1 VNPLLNRTVLT
12 ALLCVCLALPA
23 LAQETGM
30 AAPDTGKPY
39 RITDPMAPDAGDF
52 LDTDLRELGRKA
64 YEAYQAG
71 EYDSA
76 AAHYLE
82 LLCHNITDASSI
94 YNLACC
100 YGLMGEPELAGTYLS
115 RSFRAGFDDIGHAQE
130 DPDFENVRG
139 KEVFDA
145 VVDSIAAAF
154 EQKKSQLGETVWIRH
169 PSFRPCHVR
178 VPGGFDPEQEHVL
191 VLGLHGYGADPE
203 SFARLWDRFENPGFI
218 YAALQAPYPFSV
230 GNELGY
236 SWTMR
241 LEDKKLGKKARL
253 MSESY
258 VIETVRELARKY
270 KVSGVYLLGFSQG
283 CGMAYTI
290 GIKNHNLLKGII
302 CFAGWLDTEWLG
314 ETALQ
319 DAKSLRVFIGHGKD
333 DHVVELETGTRAR
346 DELDNLGY
354 DVTFLEFDGGHQV
367 LAEPL
372 RKAQEWMKQ

>member
-1 VNPLLNRTVLT
+1 
-12 ALLCVCLALPA
+12 
-23 LAQETGM
+23 
-30 AAPDTGKPY
+30 
-39 RITDPMAPDAGDF
+39 MAPDAGDF
-52 LDTDLRELGRKA
+52 LDTDLRVLSRRA
-64 YEAYQAG
+64 YDAYQAG

-76 AAHYLE
+76 AACYLE
-82 LLCHNITDASSI
+82 LLSHNITDASSI

-100 YGLMGEPELAGTYLS
+100 YGLMGEPELAGSYLR
-115 RSFRAGFDDIGHAQE
+115 RSFKAGFDDIDHAQE
-130 DPDFENVRG
+130 DADFENVRG

-145 VVDSIAAAF
+145 VFDSIAASF
-154 EQKKSQLGETVWIRH
+154 EQKESMLGEAVWIRH

-178 VPGGFDPEQEHVL
+178 VPEGFDPEQEHVL
-191 VLGLHGYGADPE
+191 VLGLHGYGASPE
-203 SFARLWDRFENPGFI
+203 SFAGLWDRFENPGFI

-241 LEDKKLGKKARL
+241 LEDKELDNKARL
-253 MSESY
+253 LSESY

-283 CGMAYTI
+283 CGMAYTV
-290 GIKNHNLLKGII
+290 GIKNHRLLKGMI

-314 ETALQ
+314 RTMMQ
-319 DAKSLRVFIGHGKD
+319 DAKGLRVFIAHGKD
-333 DHVVELETGTRAR
+333 DRVVELEVGTKAR
-346 DELDNLGY
+346 DELKNLGY

-367 LAEPL
+367 PAEPL